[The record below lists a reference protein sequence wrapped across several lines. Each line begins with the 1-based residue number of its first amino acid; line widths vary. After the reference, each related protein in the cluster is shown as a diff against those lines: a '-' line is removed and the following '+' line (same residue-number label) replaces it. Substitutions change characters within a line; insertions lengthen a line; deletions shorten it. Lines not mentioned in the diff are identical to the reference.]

1 MDFELNQSTTLSS
14 NGVTNVRTAGDILVK
29 YDLSQGGTNPVLGFH
44 RWVTSGACE
53 KKNAPPC
60 WGPVISLAGNA
71 NVAAAINPGSVSDPI
86 NPNAPRSLDALTFG
100 EARIDLQATG
110 IFQPGTCVSFGRA
123 YLKSRSSDSF
133 TSEIKDFIAP
143 LPISVSNCQPRNLPN
158 NAWVK
163 ASNFAPPG
171 GQLGDPIGDSG
182 LIRVTEPQSAMGPTL
197 TTPTQVR
204 LALLPASASD
214 FVPARRRDERSG
226 VPQRSGTAWPPA
238 VGSDDAWWRR
248 VIT

>member
-1 MDFELNQSTTLSS
+1 
-14 NGVTNVRTAGDILVK
+14 
-29 YDLSQGGTNPVLGFH
+29 
-44 RWVTSGACE
+44 
-53 KKNAPPC
+53 
-60 WGPVISLAGNA
+60 
-71 NVAAAINPGSVSDPI
+71 
-86 NPNAPRSLDALTFG
+86 
-100 EARIDLQATG
+100 
-110 IFQPGTCVSFGRA
+110 VSFGRA

-226 VPQRSGTAWPPA
+226 VPQRSGTPWPPA